1 MHLKQAKLNTLR
13 LVSVLLL
20 TMLLLPLWVA
30 PVSAAESGTCGET
43 LSWAYDCGTL
53 TISGSGAMTDF
64 TELEPAPWAHLS
76 SEILRVLLPDGL
88 TSIGDLAF
96 YDCKSL
102 RTVTLPKTVLSIGHY
117 AFAHCESLSAIGIG
131 AALRTIGNAAFY
143 GCYRL
148 DAVRLPYG
156 IESIGYQ
163 AFYRCESLSVIT
175 LPEHLSYLGGS
186 AFAYCKNLVR
196 AEVYSNLSSLPD
208 WTFYGCELLSVVVL
222 PSTVTAVDNYAL
234 KNCNGLSAVYH
245 GGSADVREDI
255 KADISRDMPEFDSY
269 GVIATGAPAPSSS
282 AGTYVENEDGTVTQS
297 NITVRQ
303 DDDMTIVSVVS
314 HTRQPDTTSGGSYT
328 ANVTVTVE
336 ETAEWESVSN
346 AVTSALK
353 TINDTYT
360 STTADSVSVD
370 VYLRE
375 GGSVNGDFLEELEG
389 RELKVTVNTA
399 EGSSWKMDCNDL
411 GETVKDADYSY
422 QLSTPKEEN
431 KETLGTDNCY
441 GLQFENSA
449 EINAE
454 VIIALPKANAYATAY
469 LYQVEKDGTYT
480 RLQAVVIDGDSNV
493 HLYLAS
499 VEKGTEYVIGINV
512 PGENSD
518 DAIYPDEV
526 ISSSGGNPIDRLAKI
541 EYVTTGVKSSWG
553 LDFMQVTWIML
564 AVLAVTII
572 IVGTVM
578 AVMNKKRL
586 KEIYS
591 IPPKN

>member
-20 TMLLLPLWVA
+20 ALLLPLSGV
-30 PVSAAESGTCGET
+30 PVSAAESGTCGEM
-43 LSWAYDCGTL
+43 LSWSYDCGTL

-64 TELEPAPWAHLS
+64 TELDPAPWTHLAA
-76 SEILRVLLPDGL
+76 EIRRVVLPDEL

-96 YDCKSL
+96 YHCKVL
-102 RTVTLPKTVLSIGHY
+102 KTVTLPKGILSIGNY
-117 AFAHCESLSAIGIG
+117 AFAQCESLATVGINT
-131 AALRTIGNAAFY
+131 ALRTIGNAAFY

-196 AEVYSNLSSLPD
+196 AEIYSELSSLPD
-208 WTFYGCELLSVVVL
+208 WTFYGCENLSVVVL

-234 KNCNGLSAVYH
+234 KNCTGLSAVYH
-245 GGSADVREDI
+245 DGSADVREDI

-269 GVIATGAPAPSSS
+269 GVISTGTPPPSSS
-282 AGTYVENEDGTVTQS
+282 MGTYVENEDGSVTQS
-297 NITVRQ
+297 NVTVRQ
-303 DDDMTIVSVVS
+303 DDDMTLVSVVT
-314 HTRQPDTTSGGSYT
+314 HTHTPESSSGGSYT
-328 ANVTVTVE
+328 VNMTVTVE
-336 ETAEWESVSN
+336 NGDAWESVGS
-346 AVTSALK
+346 AVTSVLQD
-353 TINDTYT
+353 INNIY
-360 STTADSVSVD
+360 STTSADSVSVD
-370 VYLRE
+370 VNLRE
-375 GGSVNGDFLEELEG
+375 GGSVNGDFLNELEG
-389 RELKVTVNTA
+389 RDLKVTVNTA
-399 EGSSWKMDCNDL
+399 EGSSWRLDCNDL
-411 GETVKDADYSY
+411 GNVTEDIDYSY
-422 QLSTPKEEN
+422 QLSEPKEES
-431 KETLGTDNCY
+431 KETLGTDDCY
-441 GLQFENSA
+441 GLTFENSA

-454 VIIALPKANAYATAY
+454 VIISLPKDSAYATAY
-469 LYQVEKDGTYT
+469 LYQVEKDGTHT
-480 RLQAVVIDGDSNV
+480 RLQAVVIDGESNV

-499 VEKGTEYVIGINV
+499 VEKDTSYVIGVNV
-512 PGENSD
+512 PGEKSD

-526 ISSSGGNPIDRLAKI
+526 LLSTGTSPLDRLAKI

-564 AVLAVTII
+564 AVLAVTIV

-578 AVMNKKRL
+578 AIMNKKKL

-591 IPPKN
+591 VPPKS